1 MAFKM
6 KGFKPHNMYKTE
18 KANTKADHDR
28 LEKQGFD
35 HSPYD
40 KALVGNQHELP
51 EFLQKEIK
59 NSPAKK
65 YKSDAQRKAVHA
77 SKAESGLKKT
87 VSWMYG
93 GKKYSGK
100 VIRET
105 KDKIFARTHNN
116 KVKTIVKGKTKRS

>member
-18 KANTKADHDR
+18 KANTHKEHLA
-28 LEKQGFD
+28 LEKKGFD
-35 HSPYD
+35 HSPY
-40 KALVGNQHELP
+40 
-51 EFLQKEIK
+51 
-59 NSPAKK
+59 SKK
-65 YKSDAQRKAVHA
+65 
-77 SKAESGLKKT
+77 

-93 GKKYSGK
+93 GKKYSGN

-116 KVKTIVKGKTKRS
+116 KVKTIIKGKTKRS